1 MTTRKLDLWRA
12 RPHDLGGQPAGRV
25 DPSDHGL
32 EPWHRLV
39 TGILNALRERPQ
51 GKLVQVDEMRRAI
64 EDMPPDDYRNLAYFE
79 KWAVGVSSLMIE
91 KGLVTRNELDHRMA
105 NIRARL
111 GGAARR

>member
-1 MTTRKLDLWRA
+1 MKTTKLDLSRA
-12 RPHDLGGQPAGRV
+12 RPHDLGGQPAGAV

-39 TGILNALRERPQ
+39 TGLLNALRDRP
-51 GKLVQVDEMRRAI
+51 GGRLIWVDEMRRAI
-64 EDMPPDDYRNLAYFE
+64 EDLAPEDYRNLAYFE
-79 KWAVGVSSLMIE
+79 KWALGVSNLVVE
-91 KGLVTRNELDHRMA
+91 KGLVSRAELDQRRA